1 MRKAELYGS
10 RLLSHL
16 SIRVVSREPR
26 RSVCPI
32 HAETHAYWIIAAGS
46 DPFPPQPDFT
56 IADRS
61 LVRRLD
67 FPMKYTRLVKTSLQ
81 IFKKL

>member
-1 MRKAELYGS
+1 MTSEDFNRLESMQMKQAEIYCSKLPS
-10 RLLSHL
+10 DP
-16 SIRVVSREPR
+16 SIGVVSREPR

-46 DPFPPQPDFT
+46 DPFPPQPDFA

-61 LVRRLD
+61 LD
-67 FPMKYTRLVKTSLQ
+67 SSDGWTFQ
-81 IFKKL
+81 